1 MMIVI
6 IIIVIIIIIILLKS
20 VTGRIII
27 SCYKKIKI
35 MMIDNLLIM
44 INVK

>member
-6 IIIVIIIIIILLKS
+6 IIIVIIIIILLKS
-20 VTGRIII
+20 VTGTIII

>member
-6 IIIVIIIIIILLKS
+6 IIIVIIILLKS
-20 VTGRIII
+20 VTGTIII

-44 INVK
+44 IDVK

>member
-6 IIIVIIIIIILLKS
+6 IIIVIIILLKS
-20 VTGRIII
+20 VTGTIII